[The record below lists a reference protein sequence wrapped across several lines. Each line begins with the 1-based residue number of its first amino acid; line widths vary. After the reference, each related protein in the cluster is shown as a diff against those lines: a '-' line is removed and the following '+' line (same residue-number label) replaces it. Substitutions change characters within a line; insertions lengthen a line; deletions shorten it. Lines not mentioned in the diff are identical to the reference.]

1 MKKNNETVNLIF
13 NVNLG
18 EKSRI
23 SKIQFIGD
31 KKIKDR
37 ILRSVIISEE
47 AKFWKFISRNKYMNA
62 DNIERDKRLLKNF
75 YLNKGYYDVVIES
88 SNAVFNDDKN
98 F

>member
-1 MKKNNETVNLIF
+1 MIF

-47 AKFWKFISRNKYMNA
+47 AKFWKFISRNKYLNT

-88 SNAVFNDDKN
+88 SNAVFKEDKS
-98 F
+98 FI

>member
-1 MKKNNETVNLIF
+1 MIF

-47 AKFWKFISRNKYMNA
+47 AKFWKFISRNKYLNT

-88 SNAVFNDDKN
+88 LMQSLKKIKVLS
-98 F
+98 

>member
-1 MKKNNETVNLIF
+1 MWILFSRGRLKIEENNNDTVNLIF

-37 ILRSVIISEE
+37 ILRSE
-47 AKFWKFISRNKYMNA
+47 
-62 DNIERDKRLLKNF
+62 
-75 YLNKGYYDVVIES
+75 
-88 SNAVFNDDKN
+88 
-98 F
+98 